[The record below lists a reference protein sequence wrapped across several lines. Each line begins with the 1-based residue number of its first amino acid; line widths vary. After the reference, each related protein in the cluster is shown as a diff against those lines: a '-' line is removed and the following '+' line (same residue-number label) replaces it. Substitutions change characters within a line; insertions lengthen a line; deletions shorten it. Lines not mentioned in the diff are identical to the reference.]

1 MHILIFKLDFDST
14 GYLDDVHL
22 LINLGQAALV
32 IFIIF
37 AIISILLIII
47 SCCCITITKTRP
59 YAGYN
64 MTAKKVANTKSP
76 SHSKGITNLLPDSC
90 SSSVSVTNE
99 RQMNTNNRR
108 RTTEDEAG
116 SCGDRVGRRFPGTTV
131 TPQVIY
137 YHFLLVHNLD

>member
-1 MHILIFKLDFDST
+1 MMHILIFKLDFDST
-14 GYLDDVHL
+14 GYLDDLHL

-47 SCCCITITKTRP
+47 SCCCITITKTKEQTMTAPITMP

-64 MTAKKVANTKSP
+64 MTAKKVANTKSL
-76 SHSKGITNLLPDSC
+76 SHSKEITNLLPDSC

-108 RTTEDEAG
+108 MKLAAVETELAG
-116 SCGDRVGRRFPGTTV
+116 GF
-131 TPQVIY
+131 QEQ
-137 YHFLLVHNLD
+137 L